1 MLRFASMV
9 HPSTSTTTDP
19 VVLSCCASMEEFASC
34 LISVGRSAASGSRT
48 PWIKR
53 WKKAVNVIRSCQWMA
68 RDARLH
74 FSLAVLSRTCSYV
87 AIKIHNDAADF
98 NPDAAASAPKPDDA
112 AAPVGFSVAADD
124 ADFKGQVKDKRHE
137 CFRRLGAGAGI
148 AAALASGAETGIR
161 GDEADVR
168 RRREA
173 FGANT
178 YPRRKP
184 KRFWRHVCEA
194 LSDVFLVVLLVCA
207 AVSLG
212 FGIKEH
218 GLKDG
223 WYDGVSIFLAVFLVA
238 AVSAVS
244 NHGQAKRFDRLAS
257 ESDNV
262 AVTVVRG
269 GRRQEVSI
277 FDVAVGDVVVLK
289 IGDVV
294 PADGVFLQGH
304 ALQVDESSMTGE
316 PHPVH
321 VDADES
327 PFLASGVK
335 VIDGYGQMLV
345 TAVGT
350 DTAWGEMMSSI
361 TREKTEPTPLQE
373 RLERLTSSIGKVG
386 VAVAVLVFAVLTAR
400 HFTGSTKDDQGN
412 PAFDK
417 QHVTFNTVFSA
428 FVSIFQQAVTI
439 IVVAIPEGLP
449 LAVTLTLAFSMK
461 RMVKEHALVRTL
473 SACET
478 MGSVTAICTD
488 KTGTLTLNQ
497 MKVTEFW
504 VGTDRPK
511 AVATVNDV
519 VVSLLRQGAGLNTT
533 GNVYR
538 PDNVSP
544 PEISGSPTEKALL
557 SWAVAELGMDADAL
571 KRSCKVL
578 HVEAFNSDKKRSG
591 VMIRDNATGAV
602 IAHWKGAAEMVL
614 ANCSEY
620 VGADGKARELGV
632 ENRRKLE
639 KVIGDMAAASL
650 RCIAFAYKNV
660 DGENSKIDDEGL
672 TLLGFVGLKDPCRP
686 EVRTAIEA
694 CTSAGVAVKMVT
706 GDNLLTARAIAKECG
721 IISDN
726 DRDGIV
732 IEGQEFRAM
741 SPEQQ
746 LEIVDRIR
754 VMARSLPMDKL
765 VLVQRLKQNG
775 HVVAVTGD
783 GTNDAPALKEAD
795 VGLSMGIQGTEVAK
809 ESSDIV
815 IMNDNFDTVVTATRW
830 GRCVFN
836 NIQKFIQFQLTVNV
850 AALIINFV
858 SAVTSGKM
866 PLTTVQLLWVNL
878 IMDTMG
884 ALALATDTPTK
895 ALMRRPPIG
904 RTAPLISNAMWRN
917 LAAQAAF
924 QVAILLALQY
934 RGRDIF
940 GLSEK
945 ANGTMIFNAFVLCQ
959 VFNEFNAREIERRN
973 VFAGVLRNKM
983 FLAIIAVTI
992 AMQVMM
998 VELLTRFAGTQRLDL
1013 AQWGVCV
1020 LIAAMSWPIGWA
1032 VKFIPVPDRPLHEL
1046 WVPRKCF

>member
-1 MLRFASMV
+1 ME
-9 HPSTSTTTDP
+9 
-19 VVLSCCASMEEFASC
+19 CADC
-34 LISVGRSAASGSRT
+34 LIEVGRMATAAD
-48 PWIKR
+48 PLR
-53 WKKAVNVIRSCQWMA
+53 WTKQWRKATTVIRTCH
-68 RDARLH
+68 RLARLS
-74 FSLAVLSRTCSYV
+74 FSRAILRRTGSYV
-87 AIKIHNDAADF
+87 EIKIHDETDGDCKPDHGADAA
-98 NPDAAASAPKPDDA
+98 PAE
-112 AAPVGFSVAADD
+112 FSVAADD
-124 ADFKGQVKDKRHE
+124 EGFRCLVKDKRHD
-137 CFRRLGAGAGI
+137 CLRRLGGAAGVAS
-148 AAALASGAETGIR
+148 ALASDAEAGIR
-161 GDEADVR
+161 GDALDVR

-173 FGANT
+173 FGGNT

-184 KRFWRHVCEA
+184 KGFWTHVRDA
-194 LSDVFLVVLLVCA
+194 LSDVFLLVLLVCA

-218 GLKDG
+218 GIRDG

-244 NHGQAKRFDRLAS
+244 NHGQARRFDRLAT
-257 ESDNV
+257 ESDNI
-262 AVTVVRG
+262 AVNVVRG

-277 FDVAVGDVVVLK
+277 FDVVVGDVVVLT

-294 PADGVFLQGH
+294 PADGVFVQGH
-304 ALQVDESSMTGE
+304 ALQVDDSSMTGE
-316 PHPVH
+316 PHPID
-321 VDADES
+321 VDAEES

-335 VIDGYGQMLV
+335 VIDGYGHMLV

-350 DTAWGEMMSSI
+350 DTAWGEMMGSI

-373 RLERLTSSIGKVG
+373 RLEGLTSSIGKVG
-386 VAVAVLVFAVLTAR
+386 IAVAVLVFAVLTAR
-400 HFTGSTKDDQGN
+400 HFTGSTRDEQGR
-412 PAFDK
+412 PAFDR
-417 QHVTFNTVFSA
+417 QHVTFNSVFTA
-428 FVSIFQQAVTI
+428 LVGIFQQAITI

-511 AVATVNDV
+511 AAAAVNSA

-533 GNVYR
+533 GSVYR

-591 VMIRDNATGAV
+591 VMIRDKATGTV
-602 IAHWKGAAEMVL
+602 TAHWKGAAEMVL
-614 ANCSEY
+614 ASCSVY
-620 VGADGKARELGV
+620 VGPDGAARELDAGK
-632 ENRRKLE
+632 RRKMGE
-639 KVIGDMAAASL
+639 IISEMAAASL
-650 RCIAFAYKNV
+650 RCIAFAYKHV
-660 DGENSKIDDEGL
+660 DGEHPKIDDQGL

-694 CTSAGVAVKMVT
+694 CTKAGVAVKMVT
-706 GDNLLTARAIAKECG
+706 GDNVLTARAIAKECG
-721 IISDN
+721 IISST

-741 SPEQQ
+741 SAQEQ

-765 VLVQRLKQNG
+765 VLVQRLKQKG

-866 PLTTVQLLWVNL
+866 PLSTVQLLWVNL

-924 QVAILLALQY
+924 QVAVLLALQY
-934 RGRDIF
+934 RGREILGVGD
-940 GLSEK
+940 K

-973 VFAGVLRNKM
+973 VFAGVLHNKM
-983 FLAIIAVTI
+983 FLGIVAVTI
-992 AMQVMM
+992 AMQVLM
-998 VELLTRFAGTQRLDL
+998 VELLTRFAGTQRLSL
-1013 AQWGVCV
+1013 GQWGVCV
-1020 LIAAMSWPIGWA
+1020 AIAAVSWPIGWA
-1032 VKFIPVPDRPLHEL
+1032 VKFIPVPDRPLHQIL
-1046 WVPRKCF
+1046 ATRRKLF

>member
-1 MLRFASMV
+1 MERAADMLIATGS
-9 HPSTSTTTDP
+9 ST
-19 VVLSCCASMEEFASC
+19 
-34 LISVGRSAASGSRT
+34 AAGWR
-48 PWIKR
+48 PEKQWR
-53 WKKAVNVIRSCQWMA
+53 KATNVIRTCHRLIELVSA
-68 RDARLH
+68 R
-74 FSLAVLSRTCSYV
+74 VLRRTGSYV
-87 AIKIHNDAADF
+87 AIKVHADNDDSDPDA
-98 NPDAAASAPKPDDA
+98 DAAA
-112 AAPVGFSVAADD
+112 VGFSVAADD
-124 ADFKGQVKDKRHE
+124 EGFKGLVKEKRLD
-137 CFRRLGAGAGI
+137 CFRQLGGGAGV
-148 AAALASGAETGIR
+148 AAALASGAETGIG
-161 GDEADVR
+161 GDERDVR

-173 FGANT
+173 FGGNT
-178 YPRRKP
+178 YPKP
-184 KRFWRHVCEA
+184 KPKSFWRHVWDA
-194 LSDVFLVVLLVCA
+194 LSDVFLIVLLVCA

-244 NHGQAKRFDRLAS
+244 NHGQARRFDRLARA
-257 ESDNV
+257 SDDIP
-262 AVTVVRG
+262 VTVVRG
-269 GRRQEVSI
+269 GRRQDVSI
-277 FDVAVGDVVVLK
+277 FDLVVGDVAVLK

-294 PADGVFLQGH
+294 PADGVLLEGH

-321 VDADES
+321 VDAETS

-335 VIDGYGQMLV
+335 VIDGYGRMLV
-345 TAVGT
+345 TAVGV
-350 DTAWGEMMSSI
+350 DTAWGEMMRTI
-361 TREKTEPTPLQE
+361 TRENTDPTPLQE
-373 RLERLTSSIGKVG
+373 RLEGLTSSIGKLG
-386 VAVAVLVFAVLTAR
+386 VAVAALVFAVLTAR
-400 HFTGSTKDDQGN
+400 HFTGSTRDDQGR
-412 PAFDK
+412 PLFDSR
-417 QHVTFNTVFSA
+417 HVTFNAVFSA
-428 FVSIFQQAVTI
+428 LVVIFQQAVTI

-461 RMVKEHALVRTL
+461 RMVKEHALVRRL

-504 VGTDRPK
+504 VGTDRPT
-511 AVATVNDV
+511 AAEVAGEVFG
-519 VVSLLRQGAGLNTT
+519 LLRQGAGLNTT
-533 GNVYR
+533 GSVYK

-591 VMIRDNATGAV
+591 VLVRDNATGAV
-602 IAHWKGAAEMVL
+602 IAHWKGAAEMIL
-614 ANCSEY
+614 ANCSAY
-620 VGADGKARELGV
+620 IGADGAARELGL
-632 ENRRKLE
+632 EQRKNLE
-639 KVIGDMAAASL
+639 KVISDMAAASL
-650 RCIAFAYKNV
+650 RCIAFAYKQV
-660 DGENSKIDDEGL
+660 DGEHSSIDDEGL

-686 EVRTAIEA
+686 EVHAAIEA
-694 CTSAGVAVKMVT
+694 CTKAGVAVKMVT
-706 GDNLLTARAIAKECG
+706 GDNVLTARAIAKECG
-721 IISDN
+721 IISSN
-726 DRDGIV
+726 DPDGVV
-732 IEGQEFRAM
+732 IEGHEFRAM

-765 VLVQRLKQNG
+765 VLVQRLKQKG

-795 VGLSMGIQGTEVAK
+795 VGLSMGVQGTEVAK
-809 ESSDIV
+809 ESSDI
-815 IMNDNFDTVVTATRW
+815 IILNDNFDTVVTATRW

-924 QVAILLALQY
+924 QVAVLLALQY

-940 GLSEK
+940 GVGEK

-973 VFAGVLRNKM
+973 VFAGVLRNRM
-983 FLAIIAVTI
+983 FLGIIAVTI
-992 AMQVMM
+992 AMQVVM
-998 VELLTRFAGTQRLDL
+998 VEVLTRFAGTERLSW
-1013 AQWGVCV
+1013 AQWGVCFA
-1020 LIAAMSWPIGWA
+1020 IAAVSWPIGWA
-1032 VKFIPVPDRPLHEL
+1032 VKFIPVPDRPLHEIL
-1046 WVPRKCF
+1046 ARRSRRPEDGM

>member
-1 MLRFASMV
+1 M
-9 HPSTSTTTDP
+9 D
-19 VVLSCCASMEEFASC
+19 CAADY
-34 LISVGRSAASGSRT
+34 LVAVGRSTADPMRWMKNWRKAA
-48 PWIKR
+48 
-53 WKKAVNVIRSCQWMA
+53 NVIRSCH
-68 RDARLH
+68 R
-74 FSLAVLSRTCSYV
+74 LSRLAFLSADILRRTGSYV
-87 AIKIHNDAADF
+87 TIKIHDEDADADAAGT
-98 NPDAAASAPKPDDA
+98 SKPA
-112 AAPVGFSVAADD
+112 GAAPVEFSVAPDD
-124 ADFKGQVKDKRHE
+124 NDFKGLVKEKRHD
-137 CFRRLGAGAGI
+137 CFRRLGGGARI
-148 AAALASGAETGIR
+148 AAALASGAEAGIR

-178 YPRRKP
+178 HPRRKP
-184 KRFWRHVCEA
+184 KGFWRHVWDA
-194 LSDVFLVVLLVCA
+194 LSDVFLIVLLVCA

-257 ESDNV
+257 ESDDI

-277 FDVAVGDVVVLK
+277 FDVVVGDVVVLK

-294 PADGVFLQGH
+294 PADGVFLEGH

-321 VDADES
+321 IDAEKS
-327 PFLASGVK
+327 PFLVSGVK
-335 VIDGYGQMLV
+335 VIDGYGQMIV

-350 DTAWGEMMSSI
+350 DTTWGEMMSSI

-373 RLERLTSSIGKVG
+373 RLEGLTSSIGKVG
-386 VAVAVLVFAVLTAR
+386 VAVAVLVFAVLTTR
-400 HFTGSTKDDQGN
+400 HFTGSTRDEQGK
-412 PAFDK
+412 PLFDK
-417 QHVTFNTVFSA
+417 QRVTFNTVFSA
-428 FVSIFQQAVTI
+428 LVGIFQQAVTI

-478 MGSVTAICTD
+478 MGSVTTICTD

-511 AVATVNDV
+511 AVAAVNGG
-519 VVSLLRQGAGLNTT
+519 VVSLLCQGAALNTT
-533 GNVYR
+533 GSVYK

-557 SWAVAELGMDADAL
+557 SWAVTELGMDADAL

-578 HVEAFNSDKKRSG
+578 HIEAFNSDKKRSG
-591 VMIRDNATGAV
+591 VLIRDNATGAV
-602 IAHWKGAAEMVL
+602 TAHWKGAAEMVL
-614 ANCSEY
+614 ANCSAY
-620 VGADGKARELGV
+620 VGTDGAARQLGG
-632 ENRRKLE
+632 EQRRNLE
-639 KVIGDMAAASL
+639 KVISDMAAGSL
-650 RCIAFAYKNV
+650 RCIAFAYKQV
-660 DGENSKIDDEGL
+660 DGEHTKIDDEDL

-694 CTSAGVAVKMVT
+694 CTKAGVAVKMVT
-706 GDNLLTARAIAKECG
+706 GDNVLTAHAIAKECG

-726 DRDGIV
+726 DRDGVV
-732 IEGQEFRAM
+732 IEGHEFRAM
-741 SPEQQ
+741 SPEEQ

-765 VLVQRLKQNG
+765 VLVQRLKQKC

-858 SAVTSGKM
+858 SALTSGKM

-884 ALALATDTPTK
+884 ALALATDKPTK

-924 QVAILLALQY
+924 QVAVLLALQY
-934 RGRDIF
+934 RGRDVF
-940 GLSEK
+940 GVGEK

-959 VFNEFNAREIERRN
+959 VFNEFNAREIERKN
-973 VFAGVLRNKM
+973 VFAGVLRNRM
-983 FLAIIAVTI
+983 FLGIIAVTI
-992 AMQVMM
+992 AMQVVM
-998 VELLTRFAGTQRLDL
+998 VELLTRFAGTQRLGV

-1020 LIAAMSWPIGWA
+1020 AIAAMSWPIGWA
-1032 VKFIPVPDRPLHEL
+1032 VKFIPVPDRPLHEI
-1046 WVPRKCF
+1046 VATRKFF

>member
-1 MLRFASMV
+1 ME
-9 HPSTSTTTDP
+9 
-19 VVLSCCASMEEFASC
+19 CADY
-34 LISVGRSAASGSRT
+34 LIATGRSTAALGPSR
-48 PWIKR
+48 WM
-53 WKKAVNVIRSCQWMA
+53 KKWRKAMNVIRTCH
-68 RDARLH
+68 RLNR
-74 FSLAVLSRTCSYV
+74 LSFLNAGILRRTGSYV
-87 AIKIHNDAADF
+87 AIKILAGAEDDGSESDAAE
-98 NPDAAASAPKPDDA
+98 
-112 AAPVGFSVAADD
+112 FSVAADD
-124 ADFKGQVKDKRHE
+124 KDFKGLVKLKLLD
-137 CFRRLGAGAGI
+137 CFRRLGGGVGI
-148 AAALASGAETGIR
+148 AAALVSGAEGGIR
-161 GDEADVR
+161 GDERDVR

-173 FGANT
+173 FGGNT

-184 KRFWRHVCEA
+184 KSFWSHVWDA
-194 LSDVFLVVLLVCA
+194 LSDVFLIVLLVCA
-207 AVSLG
+207 GVSLG

-238 AVSAVS
+238 VVSAVS

-257 ESDNV
+257 ESDDI

-269 GRRQEVSI
+269 ARRQEVSI
-277 FDVAVGDVVVLK
+277 FDLVVGDVVVLK

-294 PADGVFLQGH
+294 PADGVFLEGH

-316 PHPVH
+316 PYPVD
-321 VDADES
+321 VDAEKS
-327 PFLASGVK
+327 PFLVSGVK
-335 VIDGYGQMLV
+335 VIDGYGRMLV

-350 DTAWGEMMSSI
+350 DTAWGEMMSTI
-361 TREKTEPTPLQE
+361 TRENTDPTPLQE
-373 RLERLTSSIGKVG
+373 RLEGLTSSIGKVG
-386 VAVAVLVFAVLTAR
+386 IAVAVLVFAVLTAR
-400 HFTGSTKDDQGN
+400 HFTGSTRNEQGK
-412 PAFDK
+412 PLFDK
-417 QHVTFNTVFSA
+417 EHVTFNSVFSA
-428 FVSIFQQAVTI
+428 LVSIFQQAVTI

-497 MKVTEFW
+497 MMVTEFW

-511 AVATVNDV
+511 SAAAVAGG
-519 VVSLLRQGAGLNTT
+519 VVSLLCQGAGLNTT
-533 GNVYR
+533 GSVYK
-538 PDNVSP
+538 PDNISP

-571 KRSCKVL
+571 NRSCKVVR
-578 HVEAFNSDKKRSG
+578 VEAFNSDKKRSG
-591 VMIRDNATGAV
+591 MLIRDNTTGAV
-602 IAHWKGAAEMVL
+602 IAHWKGAAEMIL
-614 ANCSEY
+614 ANCSTY
-620 VGADGKARELGV
+620 VGADGAARDLGA
-632 ENRRKLE
+632 EQRRNLE
-639 KVIGDMAAASL
+639 KVISDMAAGSL
-650 RCIAFAYKNV
+650 RCIAFAYKQA
-660 DGENSKIDDEGL
+660 DGERSKIDDEGL

-686 EVRTAIEA
+686 EVKAAIEA
-694 CTSAGVAVKMVT
+694 CTKAGVAVKMVT
-706 GDNLLTARAIAKECG
+706 GDNVLTARAIAKECG
-721 IISDN
+721 IISNN

-732 IEGQEFRAM
+732 IEGHEFRAM

-746 LEIVDRIR
+746 VVIVDRIL

-765 VLVQRLKQNG
+765 VLVQRLKQKG

-795 VGLSMGIQGTEVAK
+795 VGLSMGVQGTEVAK

-815 IMNDNFDTVVTATRW
+815 ILNDNFDTVVTATRW
-830 GRCVFN
+830 GRCVYN

-858 SAVTSGKM
+858 SAVTTGKM

-924 QVAILLALQY
+924 QVAVLLVLQY
-934 RGRDIF
+934 RGRAIF
-940 GLSEK
+940 GVGEK
-945 ANGTMIFNAFVLCQ
+945 VNGTIIFNAFVLCQ
-959 VFNEFNAREIERRN
+959 VFNEFNAREIESRN
-973 VFAGVLRNKM
+973 VFAGVIRNKM
-983 FLAIIAVTI
+983 FLGIIAVTL
-992 AMQVMM
+992 AMQVLM
-998 VELLTRFAGTQRLDL
+998 VELLTRFAGTERLGW
-1013 AQWGVCV
+1013 AQWGVCFA
-1020 LIAAMSWPIGWA
+1020 IAAMSWPIGWA
-1032 VKFIPVPDRPLHEL
+1032 VKFIPVPDRPLHEIMAG
-1046 WVPRKCF
+1046 WKFF

>member
-1 MLRFASMV
+1 MECADYLIEVGTMATAADPLRW
-9 HPSTSTTTDP
+9 TKQW
-19 VVLSCCASMEEFASC
+19 
-34 LISVGRSAASGSRT
+34 RKAA
-48 PWIKR
+48 
-53 WKKAVNVIRSCQWMA
+53 NVIRTCH
-68 RDARLH
+68 RLARLT
-74 FSLAVLSRTCSYV
+74 LTRAILCRTGSYV
-87 AIKIHNDAADF
+87 EIKIHDEADGAAGTSDAA
-98 NPDAAASAPKPDDA
+98 PAE
-112 AAPVGFSVAADD
+112 FSVAADD
-124 ADFKGQVKDKRHE
+124 EGFRHLVKDKRHD
-137 CFRRLGAGAGI
+137 CFRRLGGAAGI
-148 AAALASGAETGIR
+148 ASALASGAETGIR
-161 GDEADVR
+161 GDDGDVR

-173 FGANT
+173 FGGNT

-184 KRFWRHVCEA
+184 KGFWTHVWDA
-194 LSDVFLVVLLVCA
+194 LSDVFLLVLLVCA

-218 GLKDG
+218 GLRDG

-244 NHGQAKRFDRLAS
+244 NHGQARRFDRLAN
-257 ESDNV
+257 ESDNI
-262 AVTVVRG
+262 AVNVVRG
-269 GRRQEVSI
+269 GRRQEFSI
-277 FDVAVGDVVVLK
+277 FDVVVGDVVVLN

-316 PHPVH
+316 PHPVD
-321 VDADES
+321 VDADKS

-335 VIDGYGQMLV
+335 VIDGYGHMVV

-350 DTAWGEMMSSI
+350 DTAWGEMMGSI

-386 VAVAVLVFAVLTAR
+386 IAVAVLVFAVLTAR
-400 HFTGSTKDDQGN
+400 HFTGSTRDEQGK
-412 PAFDK
+412 PTFDR
-417 QHVTFNTVFSA
+417 QHVTFNSVFTA
-428 FVSIFQQAVTI
+428 LVGIFQQAITI

-511 AVATVNDV
+511 AAVAGA

-533 GNVYR
+533 GSVYK
-538 PDNVSP
+538 PDNASP

-557 SWAVAELGMDADAL
+557 SWAVADLGMDADAL

-591 VMIRDNATGAV
+591 VMIRDNATGEV

-614 ANCSEY
+614 ASCSAY
-620 VGADGKARELGV
+620 VGSDGAARELDAGK
-632 ENRRKLE
+632 RRKLE
-639 KVIGDMAAASL
+639 EIISEMAAASL
-650 RCIAFAYKNV
+650 RCIAFAYKQV
-660 DGENSKIDDEGL
+660 DGEHSKIDDEGL

-694 CTSAGVAVKMVT
+694 CTKAGVAVKMVT
-706 GDNLLTARAIAKECG
+706 GDNVLTARAIAMECG
-721 IISDN
+721 IISN
-726 DRDGIV
+726 SDRDAIV

-741 SPEQQ
+741 SPEEQ
-746 LEIVDRIR
+746 LEMVDRIR

-765 VLVQRLKQNG
+765 VLVQRLKQKG

-866 PLTTVQLLWVNL
+866 PLSTVQLLWVNL

-924 QVAILLALQY
+924 QVAVLLALQY
-934 RGRDIF
+934 RGREIF
-940 GLSEK
+940 GVGDK

-983 FLAIIAVTI
+983 FLGIIAVTI
-992 AMQVMM
+992 AMQVIM
-998 VELLTRFAGTQRLDL
+998 VELLTRFAGTQRLGL
-1013 AQWGVCV
+1013 GQWGVCV
-1020 LIAAMSWPIGWA
+1020 AIAAVSWPIGWA
-1032 VKFIPVPDRPLHEL
+1032 VKYIPVPDRPLSEIL
-1046 WVPRKCF
+1046 ATRRKLF